1 MRFGDAA
8 VLVDEVGDAAGVF
21 VADARGGA
29 VGETD
34 LAVRVAQQWVGE
46 VELFGEAGVLLGR
59 VETGAEDLRV
69 LRGVLIVEV
78 PEPGTLEGSARCVGL
93 RKEPE
98 HDSLAAQIAEADLAA
113 GMVADLEL
121 GRDVANLQHR
131 YTSVSC

>member
-8 VLVDEVGDAAGVF
+8 VFVDDVGDAAGVF
-21 VADARGGA
+21 VAGARGGT
-29 VGETD
+29 VGQAD
-34 LAVRVAQQWVGE
+34 PAVRVTQQWEGKP
-46 VELFGEAGVLLGR
+46 ELTGEAGVLLSG
-59 VETGAEDLRV
+59 VETRAEDLRV

-113 GMVADLEL
+113 GVVADLEL
-121 GRDVANLQHR
+121 GRDVANLQH
-131 YTSVSC
+131 